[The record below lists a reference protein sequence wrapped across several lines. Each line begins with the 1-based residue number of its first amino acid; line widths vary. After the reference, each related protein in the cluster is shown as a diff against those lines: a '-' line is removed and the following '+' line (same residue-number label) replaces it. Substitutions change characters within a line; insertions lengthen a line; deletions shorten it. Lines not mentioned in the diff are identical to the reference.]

1 VSNPIPVAIE
11 LHRKSRNLELRYAD
25 NENYLLDC
33 EYLRVYSPSAEVRGH
48 GAGQETLQVG
58 KINVTI
64 TEIKSIGNYAL
75 QFTYSDG
82 HNTGIY
88 SWPYLH
94 ELCVKHDEYWD
105 DYLRRLHDAGASRD
119 PEVQVVRLGFGPS
132 NPGVQQ
138 FDPGT
143 NVPCK

>member
-1 VSNPIPVAIE
+1 VNTPIPSSIE
-11 LHRKSRNLELRYAD
+11 LHRQSKTLDLRYAD
-25 NENYLLDC
+25 GSAFTLPC

-48 GAGQETLQVG
+48 GQGQETLQIG

-64 TEIKSIGNYAL
+64 TDIKSVGNYAL

-82 HNTGIY
+82 HDTGIY

-119 PEVQVVRLGFGPS
+119 PEVQVVRLGLGS
-132 NPGVQQ
+132 ASAGVQQ
-138 FDPGT
+138 FDPGKKD
-143 NVPCK
+143 PGD